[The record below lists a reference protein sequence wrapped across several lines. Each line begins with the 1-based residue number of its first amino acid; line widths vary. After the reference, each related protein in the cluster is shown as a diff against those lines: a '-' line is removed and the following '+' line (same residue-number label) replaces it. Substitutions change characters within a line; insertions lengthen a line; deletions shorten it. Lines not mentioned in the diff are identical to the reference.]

1 MFIYNKDKFSAVIQ
15 DNSVCKVTDYG
26 LDDRGLILVRG
37 TEVTFSLS
45 HCVVI
50 WASPTLLS
58 DTHREFFTG

>member
-1 MFIYNKDKFSAVIQ
+1 MYIYQNYKLGKLSTVA
-15 DNSVCKVTDYG
+15 SYG